1 MRAIN
6 IKDIPNY
13 TYQDYIHWEGK
24 WEIIDGIAY
33 AMAPAPELKHQWI
46 SSRINWILQE
56 SLKDCEHCY
65 ALLPV
70 DWKIKD
76 NTIVQPDNLVIC
88 YKPRGK
94 YIIKAPSMIFEVL
107 SPSTALKDMN
117 LKFNL
122 YEQEGVKYYIIVDY
136 DDEVARVY
144 HLQNGRYI
152 KLVDAT
158 DETIEFDLEKCQIE
172 FDFSKIW

>member
-1 MRAIN
+1 
-6 IKDIPNY
+6 
-13 TYQDYIHWEGK
+13 
-24 WEIIDGIAY
+24 
-33 AMAPAPELKHQWI
+33 
-46 SSRINWILQE
+46 
-56 SLKDCEHCY
+56 
-65 ALLPV
+65 
-70 DWKIKD
+70 
-76 NTIVQPDNLVIC
+76 
-88 YKPRGK
+88 
-94 YIIKAPSMIFEVL
+94 MIFEVL